1 MTTDR
6 HGQTQERTRVVH
18 QQMNM
23 VEDFSHDAPSS
34 ELLPLRQRRIRRI
47 RRGSR
52 SRPSAEV
59 GGEVVEKA
67 FRLFGT

>member
-23 VEDFSHDAPSS
+23 VEEFSHDAPSS
-34 ELLPLRQRRIRRI
+34 DLLRIRRIRRI
-47 RRGSR
+47 RDGTAEADT
-52 SRPSAEV
+52 AEV

-67 FRLFGT
+67 FRSFGT

>member
-34 ELLPLRQRRIRRI
+34 DLLRIRRI
-47 RRGSR
+47 RDGTAEADT
-52 SRPSAEV
+52 AEV

-67 FRLFGT
+67 FRSFGT